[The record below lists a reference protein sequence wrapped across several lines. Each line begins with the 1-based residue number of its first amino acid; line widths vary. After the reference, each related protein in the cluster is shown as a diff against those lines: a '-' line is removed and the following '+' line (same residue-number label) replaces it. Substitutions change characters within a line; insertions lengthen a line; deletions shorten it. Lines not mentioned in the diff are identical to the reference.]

1 MATARSASRAAESGD
16 KVMSDANPQ
25 TPLCTTRTDRPSTWL
40 SAVVSMA

>member
-1 MATARSASRAAESGD
+1 MATARSASRAAESVD
-16 KVMSDANPQ
+16 KVMSEANPQ